1 MKQTEKLQQQLKDG
15 LTLVI
20 DNTRRAKYSVQD
32 NKGNIFIDWQVYFK
46 AIKSECVNMRLLK

>member
-1 MKQTEKLQQQLKDG
+1 MKQTEKLQQLING

-32 NKGNIFIDWQVYFK
+32 EQGNIVVTWTPYLK
-46 AIKSECVNMRLLK
+46 TIKEECNSKGLLK